1 MTEIRPY
8 KIAGNWV
15 DGYALDTHTISS
27 EFLGYDGFGHEIFD
41 TKRSKLGELLYRLKS
56 KQNINVKDQIV
67 EIAIN
72 FINSQWKD
80 IIDGIIPIPPSNV
93 GRRVQPVIVIAKDIA
108 DKLGINLYEKALMK
122 IKETPELKNVLDFH
136 ARLAILKDIFHVNAQ
151 QTEGKLLLLFD
162 DLFRS
167 GATLNAATE
176 ALYQQGK
183 AGKVYV
189 LTLTRTRILK

>member
-8 KIAGNWV
+8 KIAGNWL
-15 DGYALDTHTISS
+15 DGYALDIHTISS

-41 TKRSKLGELLYRLKS
+41 TKRSELGELLYRLKS
-56 KQNINVKDQIV
+56 KQKINVKDQII
-67 EIAIN
+67 EIATN

-80 IIDGIIPIPPSNV
+80 KIDGILPVPPSNI
-93 GRRVQPVIVIAKDIA
+93 GRKVQPVIVIAKGIA
-108 DKLGINLYEKALMK
+108 DKLGITLYEKALIK
-122 IKETPELKNVLDFH
+122 TKETHELKNVLDFND
-136 ARLAILKDIFHVNAQ
+136 RLAILQDVFLVNDEHL
-151 QTEGKLLLLFD
+151 EGKRLLLFD

-167 GATLNAATE
+167 GATLNAATK

-183 AGKVYV
+183 VGKVYV

>member
-8 KIAGNWV
+8 KIAAHRL
-15 DGYALDTHTISS
+15 DGYALDIHTISS

-41 TKRSKLGELLYRLKS
+41 TKRSELGELLYRLKS
-56 KQNINVKDQIV
+56 KQDINVIDQIV

-93 GRRVQPVIVIAKDIA
+93 GRRLQPVIVIAKGIA
-108 DKLGINLYEKALMK
+108 DNLGINLYEKALIK
-122 IKETPELKNVLDFH
+122 IRETPELKNILDFH
-136 ARLAILKDIFHVNAQ
+136 ARLALLKDVFHVNDEHI
-151 QTEGKLLLLFD
+151 EGKRLLLFD

-176 ALYQQGK
+176 AIYQQGK